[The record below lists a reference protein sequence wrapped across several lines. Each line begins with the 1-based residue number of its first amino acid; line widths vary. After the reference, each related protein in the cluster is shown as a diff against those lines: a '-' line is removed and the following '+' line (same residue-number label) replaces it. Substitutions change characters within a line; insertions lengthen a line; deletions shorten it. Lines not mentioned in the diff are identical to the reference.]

1 MALGYVMNGERRVFH
16 QITDTLMT
24 AALSNLKSSE
34 QLPLNL
40 QRDGG
45 TAEVQKASSS
55 FSRMQNRRLDAY
67 FMTLADLGFGSNW
80 AKPVT
85 DLRAAFPTP
94 PGASVLVRQC
104 QHRLPLIPCRR
115 PPTNTTSPLNM
126 TGKTQNKND
135 MARKL

>member
-45 TAEVQKASSS
+45 TAEVQEASSS
-55 FSRMQNRRLDAY
+55 FSR
-67 FMTLADLGFGSNW
+67 
-80 AKPVT
+80 V
-85 DLRAAFPTP
+85 
-94 PGASVLVRQC
+94 
-104 QHRLPLIPCRR
+104 
-115 PPTNTTSPLNM
+115 
-126 TGKTQNKND
+126 
-135 MARKL
+135 

>member
-34 QLPLNL
+34 QLSLNL
-40 QRDGG
+40 QREGG

-55 FSRMQNRRLDAY
+55 FSRMQNHRLDAY
-67 FMTLADLGFGSNW
+67 FTTLADLGFGSNW
-80 AKPVT
+80 AKPVI

-94 PGASVLVRQC
+94 PDASVLVRQC
-104 QHRLPLIPCRR
+104 QHRLSLIPCRR
-115 PPTNTTSPLNM
+115 PPPNTTSPLNM
-126 TGKTQNKND
+126 TGKTRNKND
-135 MARKL
+135 LAQKL